1 MKSMIVNLAV
11 NDIASTVKY
20 YQENFDF
27 ELQMLVDESKTIF
40 DTEIKKELN
49 YIWAMIHKDNIS
61 IMLQSVESLKEDVGV
76 FFDNIGAS
84 LTLYIDVENVDELY
98 LKIKNKVI
106 IYKEIQDTW
115 YGQREFY
122 IKDINGYILGFASK
136 KIWII
141 YKLVSK

>member
-11 NDIASTVKY
+11 NDIVSTIKY

-27 ELQMLVDESKTIF
+27 ELQILVDESKTIF

-76 FFDNIGAS
+76 FFDKIGAS

-98 LKIKNKVI
+98 LKIKDKVT
-106 IYKEIQDTW
+106 IYKEITTTW

-122 IKDINGYILGFASK
+122 IKDINGYILGFSSK
-136 KIWII
+136 NNI
-141 YKLVSK
+141 

>member
-1 MKSMIVNLAV
+1 MKSITLNLAV
-11 NDIASTVKY
+11 NDISSTIKY

-98 LKIKNKVI
+98 LKIKDKVS
-106 IYKEIQDTW
+106 IYKEIDTTW

-136 KIWII
+136 KT
-141 YKLVSK
+141 

>member
-1 MKSMIVNLAV
+1 MKSITLNLAV
-11 NDIASTVKY
+11 NDIASTIKY

-98 LKIKNKVI
+98 LKIKDKVS
-106 IYKEIQDTW
+106 IYKEIDTTW

-136 KIWII
+136 KT
-141 YKLVSK
+141 

>member
-27 ELQMLVDESKTIF
+27 ELQMLVDESKTNF
-40 DTEIKKELN
+40 DTVIKKELN
-49 YIWAMIHKDNIS
+49 YIWAMIHKDNVS
-61 IMLQSVESLKEDVGV
+61 IMLQSIESLKEDVGV

-84 LTLYIDVENVDELY
+84 LTLYIEVENVDELY
-98 LKIKNKVI
+98 LRIKDKVI

-115 YGQREFY
+115 YRQREFY
-122 IKDINGYILGFASK
+122 IKDINGYILGFTSK
-136 KIWII
+136 EI
-141 YKLVSK
+141 

>member
-1 MKSMIVNLAV
+1 MKSITLNLAV
-11 NDIASTVKY
+11 NDIASTIKY

-98 LKIKNKVI
+98 LKIKDKVS
-106 IYKEIQDTW
+106 IYKEIDTTW

-122 IKDINGYILGFASK
+122 IKDINGYILGFACNNT
-136 KIWII
+136 
-141 YKLVSK
+141 

>member
-1 MKSMIVNLAV
+1 MKSITLNLAV
-11 NDIASTVKY
+11 NDIASTIKY

-98 LKIKNKVI
+98 LKIKDKVS
-106 IYKEIQDTW
+106 IYKEIDTTW

-122 IKDINGYILGFASK
+122 IKDINGYILGFTSK
-136 KIWII
+136 KT
-141 YKLVSK
+141 

>member
-11 NDIASTVKY
+11 NDIVSTIKY

-49 YIWAMIHKDNIS
+49 YIWAMIKKDGVS
-61 IMLQSVESLKEDVGV
+61 IMLQSIESLKEDVGV

-84 LTLYIDVENVDELY
+84 LTLYIEVENVDELY
-98 LKIKNKVI
+98 LKIKDKVS
-106 IYKEIQDTW
+106 IYKDIDTTW

-122 IKDINGYILGFASK
+122 IKDINGYILGFTSK
-136 KIWII
+136 EN
-141 YKLVSK
+141 

>member
-11 NDIASTVKY
+11 NDIASTIIY
-20 YQENFDF
+20 YRENFDF

-49 YIWAMIHKDNIS
+49 YIWAMIKKEGVS
-61 IMLQSVESLKEDVGV
+61 IMLQSIESLKEDVGV

-84 LTLYIDVENVDELY
+84 LTLYIEVENVDELY
-98 LKIKNKVI
+98 LRIKDNVI

-122 IKDINGYILGFASK
+122 IKDINGYILGFTSK
-136 KIWII
+136 EI
-141 YKLVSK
+141 

>member
-11 NDIASTVKY
+11 NDIASTIMY

-27 ELQMLVDESKTIF
+27 ELQMLVDESKTNF
-40 DTEIKKELN
+40 DTVIKKELK
-49 YIWAMIHKDNIS
+49 YVWAMIHKENVS
-61 IMLQSVESLKEDVGV
+61 IMLQSIESLKEDVGV

-84 LTLYIDVENVDELY
+84 LTLYIEVENVDELY
-98 LKIKNKVI
+98 LKIKDKVI

-122 IKDINGYILGFASK
+122 IKDINGYILGFTSK
-136 KIWII
+136 EI
-141 YKLVSK
+141 

>member
-11 NDIASTVKY
+11 NDIVSTIKY

-27 ELQMLVDESKTIF
+27 ELQILVDESKTIF

-49 YIWAMIHKDNIS
+49 YIWAMIKKEGVS
-61 IMLQSVESLKEDVGV
+61 IMLQSIESLKEDVGV

-84 LTLYIDVENVDELY
+84 LTLYIEVENVDELY
-98 LKIKNKVI
+98 LRIKDNVI

-122 IKDINGYILGFASK
+122 IKDINGYILGFTSK
-136 KIWII
+136 EI
-141 YKLVSK
+141 

>member
-11 NDIASTVKY
+11 NDIASTIKY

-27 ELQMLVDESKTIF
+27 ELQILVDESKTIF

-49 YIWAMIHKDNIS
+49 YIWAMIKKEGVS
-61 IMLQSVESLKEDVGV
+61 IMLQSIESLKEDVGV

-84 LTLYIDVENVDELY
+84 LTLYIEVENVDELY
-98 LKIKNKVI
+98 LRIKDNVI

-122 IKDINGYILGFASK
+122 IKDINGYILGFTSK
-136 KIWII
+136 EI
-141 YKLVSK
+141 